1 MTSDLPPQATLH
13 EADLRRLMDAF
24 LAENAKLNLSA
35 LRTPETCWHG
45 NILDSLPVLDVLPA
59 TAMKILDV
67 GTGGGF
73 PLLPV
78 AVCRPE
84 WVCVGLDSVE
94 KKINALDRIVR
105 TIGIGNVDLLCGRT
119 EELGRNP
126 KYRETFDAVFAR
138 AVAPIN
144 VLLEYVSPFCKPGG
158 KVILWKSLQVEEELK
173 DSLLARAELSCHL
186 ASRHEYALPGTWGTR
201 QLLIFEKTSRLSEK
215 YPRGLG
221 VPKKDPL
228 R

>member
-1 MTSDLPPQATLH
+1 MGDLPPSAASHKEDLH
-13 EADLRRLMDAF
+13 RLVDAF
-24 LAENAKLNLSA
+24 LEENALLNLSA

-45 NILDSLPVLDVLPA
+45 NILDSLSVLDVLPP
-59 TAMKILDV
+59 TPMRVLDV

-84 WVCVGLDSVE
+84 WICVGLDSVE
-94 KKINALDRIVR
+94 KKINALDRIVQKV
-105 TIGIGNVDLLCGRT
+105 GIGNVDLLCGRT

-144 VLLEYVSPFCKPGG
+144 VLLEYVSPFCKRGG
-158 KVILWKSLQVEEELK
+158 KVILWKSLKVEDELRE
-173 DSLLARAELSCHL
+173 SLLARAELSCHL
-186 ASRHEYALPGTWGTR
+186 AGEHRYTLPGTWGTR
-201 QLLIFEKTSRLSEK
+201 QLLIFDKTSRLSDT
-215 YPRGLG
+215 YPRGVG
-221 VPKKDPL
+221 VPKKEPL

>member
-1 MTSDLPPQATLH
+1 MNDLPPSTAPYEAELH
-13 EADLRRLMDAF
+13 RLVDTF
-24 LAENAKLNLSA
+24 LEENAKLNLSA

-59 TAMKILDV
+59 TPMRILDV

-78 AVCRPE
+78 AICRPE
-84 WVCVGLDSVE
+84 WICVGLDSVE
-94 KKINALDRIVR
+94 KKINALDRIVCA
-105 TIGIGNVDLLCGRT
+105 IGIGNVDLLCGRT
-119 EELGRNP
+119 EKLGRNA

-158 KVILWKSLQVEEELK
+158 KVILWKSMQVDEELRE
-173 DSLLARAELSCHL
+173 SLLARAELSCHL
-186 ASRHEYALPGTWGTR
+186 SAQHEYTLPGTWGTR
-201 QLLIFEKTSRLSEK
+201 QLLIFDKTSRLLEK
-215 YPRGLG
+215 YPRDVG
-221 VPKKDPL
+221 VPKKEPL
-228 R
+228 K